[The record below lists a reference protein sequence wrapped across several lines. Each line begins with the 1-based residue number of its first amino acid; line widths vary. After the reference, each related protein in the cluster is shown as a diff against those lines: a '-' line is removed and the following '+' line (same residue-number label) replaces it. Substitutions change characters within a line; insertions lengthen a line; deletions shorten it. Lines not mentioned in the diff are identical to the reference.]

1 MDQDLVRVS
10 RICTDGAGIPDTD
23 PPTRKSRCPAAAT
36 AEEEETGIGGEGA
49 IRDAGA
55 AGRSEGTRGRA
66 GGLR

>member
-36 AEEEETGIGGEGA
+36 AEEEETGIGGEG
-49 IRDAGA
+49 
-55 AGRSEGTRGRA
+55 RGRGGHPGCGSSRKKRGVA
-66 GGLR
+66 G